1 MQLHHVLSH
10 DGQQLANFTV
20 SPVRT
25 ADVDIAT
32 TPLPKSRPWNR
43 KAVKLHLREIET
55 PDMCRVQEGK
65 FGCEIKPVYY
75 LGQCKRADRAG
86 KLAG

>member
-1 MQLHHVLSH
+1 MQLHHVLSL
-10 DGQQLANFTV
+10 DGQQHANFTV

-32 TPLPKSRPWNR
+32 TPLPKSRPL
-43 KAVKLHLREIET
+43 KLHLCENET
-55 PDMCRVQEGK
+55 PDRPMCRVQEGK